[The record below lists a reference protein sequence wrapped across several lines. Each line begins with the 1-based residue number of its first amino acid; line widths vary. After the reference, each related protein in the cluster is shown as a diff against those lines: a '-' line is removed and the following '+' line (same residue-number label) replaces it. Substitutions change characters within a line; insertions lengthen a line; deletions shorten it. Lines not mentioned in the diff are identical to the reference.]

1 MQIVGREVIDAAC
14 KKHAQWKASLQTWI
28 RIVSGAQWKHFPDV
42 RLTLRSADQV
52 GRRVIFNIAQNQARL
67 ISIINY
73 QAQRVV
79 VEKIIDHAKY
89 NREDFTK

>member
-14 KKHAQWKASLQTWI
+14 KKHAQWRASLHAWI
-28 RIVSGAQWKHFPDV
+28 RIVSGVQWKHFADV
-42 RLTLRSADQV
+42 RLTLKSADQV
-52 GRRVIFNIAQNQARL
+52 GRHVIFNIAQNKARL

-79 VEKIIDHAKY
+79 VEEVIDHATY